1 MKKQIKEKHD
11 IYGVNGSY
19 ADIHGAIEKHKDG
32 GFVMY
37 ATIQDEIT
45 FGIKYIGYKFED
57 ARKRFKKALQKETDS
72 YFLGE

>member
-1 MKKQIKEKHD
+1 MEKQIKEKHD
-11 IYGVNGSY
+11 IYGINGSY
-19 ADIHGAIEKHKDG
+19 ADIRGGIEKHKDG

-45 FGIKYIGYKFED
+45 FGIKYIGYSFEN
-57 ARKRFKKALQKETDS
+57 AKKRFKKALQKETDS